1 MKWTDEQR
9 EAIEYRGENILLAAA
24 AGSGKTAVLVERII
38 ELISPENKADEKT
51 DISELL
57 VLTFTDAAASEM
69 RGKIAAAVRAALED
83 NPKDAHLKKQSLLIH
98 SSSISTIH
106 SFCLNLLKSNI
117 HLTDIPVNFA
127 LISETENKI
136 MLKETLNDVLERYY
150 RRIDINSS
158 FKNLVLGYGGI
169 KNDDALREMILS
181 LMRFVKSMA
190 YPTKWLNDAVNEYR
204 YTAET
209 GKLGKKWLTRLEE
222 LVEETKKEL
231 CGIYD
236 AILRETEDGLFEDH
250 PYTAFFADEAE
261 YVKGLFEG
269 ISGRDYMSVRSKLL
283 AFEFPRMKAGVRG
296 AEGEIAATQERIKAQ
311 RDRAKKCMNGLKEC
325 FKFEEKEIVSRIKL
339 SYPQLRTLKNIIL
352 TVDRSYTKR
361 KRSKNYLDFNDL
373 EHETLKLLVDKE
385 GNPKE
390 TALKLREK
398 YKEILI
404 DEYQDT
410 NNIQDT
416 IFKVISRE
424 NSNIFMVGDLKQ
436 SIYKFRNAVP
446 ALFSEKYMSYSKTEN
461 KGHLIRLFKNFR
473 SRNSVVNTVNF
484 IFDSI
489 MSIEAGDINYTEEEY
504 LIQGAEYPEV
514 LPEKQFE
521 SELHMICRDGEQEED
536 TETEEITD
544 KTELEARIAVKR
556 IKEITNG
563 EITVFDKTTGECRK
577 AEYRDIVILMRN
589 TKSTAPVFERVF
601 EENNIPVYTDIGK
614 SYLGSVEVQ
623 TVLSFLQI
631 IDNPL
636 QDIPLIAVLRSPI
649 WNFSNAELAD
659 MRSKC
664 RSGYFYDAL
673 IRSATE
679 GNEKAEEFI
688 AKLDDL
694 RKRAEY
700 AGVDELIRCI
710 YYEYGY
716 YAYSGATGR
725 GSERQANLR
734 LLFERAAEFE
744 HTRLS
749 GLFSFMNYIE
759 TIRSADD
766 DLTPAKVFGEGENV
780 VRIMSIHKSKGLEFP
795 VVILADTSHR
805 FNTEDMKKNVLWH
818 EDAGI
823 GMDYTDVQLRV
834 RYPSLP
840 RTLISMK
847 AKQEMRSEEMRL
859 LYVAL
864 TRAREKLIILATF
877 SGREKNWREPMWDA
891 DGKTLLSYV
900 KGSQCFRDWITA
912 ALMRHPGAKEM
923 REYCGIEE
931 SSVLSDVK
939 FGLSVFMYEN
949 PKKISECI
957 MSEITEK
964 AVIEEDGILFSDEIN
979 ERLNYAYPHAELSD
993 IPVKMSVSEVK
1004 RMQADDG
1011 EFVPLIESLRTSEIS
1026 EVGKVMAA
1034 ERGTVTH
1041 FVLQY
1046 ADEHKIKSVSD
1057 VERLLVEMKNERII
1071 TERQAESIRCN
1082 DISRFFAS
1090 ELGERMRKADRVE
1103 KEFSFYTEA
1112 DAAEIY
1118 RNDSSGKVLLQG
1130 TIDCFMINDSC
1141 ITLLDFKTDNVHSR
1155 EEAEERAKKYAVQ
1168 MKYYKKGLSEIL
1180 GRRVDECYLYF
1191 LNIGEAVEM

>member
-1 MKWTDEQR
+1 MRWTDEQR

-38 ELISPENKADEKT
+38 ELIGPKKLQDEET

-69 RGKIAAAVRAALED
+69 REKIVAAVRAALEK
-83 NPKDAHLKKQSLLIH
+83 NPRDAHLKKQSLLIH
-98 SSSISTIH
+98 SASISTIH

-158 FKNLVLGYGGI
+158 FKNLVLGYGGV

-181 LMRFVKSMA
+181 LMHFVKSMA

-231 CGIYD
+231 YGIYN
-236 AILRETEDGLFEDH
+236 AICRETEEGLFEEH

-261 YVKGLFEG
+261 AVKGLFDG
-269 ISGRDYMSVRSKLL
+269 LSGRDYMSVRSKLL
-283 AFEFPRMKAGVRG
+283 AFEFPRMKAGIRG
-296 AEGEIAATQERIKAQ
+296 AEGEVALTQERIKSQ
-311 RDRAKKCMNGLKEC
+311 RDRAKKCLNGLKEC
-325 FKFEEKEIVSRIKL
+325 FGFEEKDIVSRIKL

-373 EHETLKLLVDKE
+373 EHETLKLLVDKS

-436 SIYKFRNAVP
+436 SIYKFRNAMP

-489 MSIEAGDINYTEEEY
+489 MSLETGDINYTEEEY

-521 SELHMICRDGEQEED
+521 SELHMICRDSESAEIQEV
-536 TETEEITD
+536 TD
-544 KTELEARIAVKR
+544 KTELEARIAAKR
-556 IKEITNG
+556 IEEITNG
-563 EITVFDKTTGECRK
+563 EMTVFDKTTGECRK

-589 TKSTAPVFERVF
+589 TKNTAPVFERVL
-601 EENNIPVYTDIGK
+601 EENGIPVYTDIGK

-673 IRSATE
+673 KRSAGE
-679 GNEKAEEFI
+679 GNKKAEEFI
-688 AKLDDL
+688 EKLDAL

-716 YAYSGATGR
+716 YAYSGATSH

-744 HTRLS
+744 HTRMS

-795 VVILADTSHR
+795 VVMLADTAHR
-805 FNTEDMKKNVLWH
+805 FNAEDMKKNVLWH
-818 EDAGI
+818 EETGI
-823 GMDYTDVQLRV
+823 GMDYTDAQLRV

-864 TRAREKLIILATF
+864 TRAREKLIIIATF
-877 SGREKNWREPMWDA
+877 SEREKNWREPMWDGN
-891 DGKTLLSYV
+891 GKTLLSYV

-923 REYCGIEE
+923 REYCGVEE
-931 SSVLSDVK
+931 NAVLFDVK
-939 FGLSVFMYEN
+939 FDLSVFVYDSAEKVPEN
-949 PKKISECI
+949 I
-957 MSEITEK
+957 MSEVSERTES
-964 AVIEEDGILFSDEIN
+964 EEECAISADEIKA
-979 ERLNYAYPHAELSD
+979 RLGYVYPYAELCD

-1004 RMQADDG
+1004 RMQTEDG
-1011 EFVPLIESLRTSEIS
+1011 EYVPLIESLRTSEMS
-1026 EVGKVMAA
+1026 EVGKVTAA

-1046 ADEHKIKSVSD
+1046 ADEHKIKNVSD
-1057 VERLLVEMKNERII
+1057 VEKLLAEMKNERII
-1071 TERQAESIRCN
+1071 TGKQAESVRCR
-1082 DISRFFAS
+1082 DISRFFES
-1090 ELGERMRKADRVE
+1090 ELGERMRRADRVE

-1141 ITLLDFKTDNVHSR
+1141 VTLLDFKTDNVHSR

-1180 GRRVDECYLYF
+1180 GRTVDECYLYF
-1191 LNIGEAVEM
+1191 LNIGEAVPM